1 MNSNRLPRLK
11 YHSPKTTE
19 EFLEIKNTFADDSVI
34 LAGGTDLIPML
45 KRRNVSCGH
54 VINIKS
60 IRQLKQISFDEKEGL
75 RVGAAVTLR
84 EVADNPVIF
93 DTYPLLCK
101 AAQSVAYNQIRNM
114 GTLVGNICVDNK
126 CTYFNQSAFWWQS
139 RPDCYK
145 RGEDRC
151 YVVKGGKQCYALSA
165 GDTVSALIALDAS
178 LTIVGPEGK
187 QHISLEDF
195 YTGDGQK
202 PHNLGPNELVTAV
215 LIPPPMKGWQEGF
228 LKKSQRGSVDF
239 AIATLSIRLR
249 NNGAGLEDV
258 RIALNGVTSKP
269 IRAKGAEQFLTG
281 KPIDGETIGEATR
294 ILLGETTPL
303 SSIGSSVQ
311 VRRRTIEA
319 MFTDLIEAIK
329 G

>member
-11 YHSPKTTE
+11 YHSPKTIE
-19 EFLEIKNTFADDSVI
+19 EVLKIKQTFADDTVI
-34 LAGGTDLIPML
+34 LAGGTDVIPML

-54 VINIKS
+54 VINIKR
-60 IRQLKQISFDEKEGL
+60 IRPLKQISFDGKEGL

-84 EVADNPVIF
+84 EIADHPVIS
-93 DTYPLLCK
+93 DAYPLLGK
-101 AAQSVAYNQIRNM
+101 AVQSVAYNQIRNM

-139 RPDCYK
+139 RPDCFK
-145 RGEDRC
+145 RDGDCC

-178 LTIVGPEGK
+178 LTIVGPEGE
-187 QHISLEDF
+187 QRLPLEDF
-195 YTGDGQK
+195 YTGDGK
-202 PHNLGPNELVTAV
+202 NPHKLVHNGLVTAV
-215 LIPPPMKGWQEGF
+215 LIPPPISGWKEGF

-249 NNGAGLEDV
+249 NNGTGLEEV
-258 RIALNGVTSKP
+258 RIALNGVSSRP
-269 IRAKGAEQFLTG
+269 IRAVKAEQYLMG
-281 KPIDGETIGEATR
+281 KPVDGETIAEASR

-303 SSIGSSVQ
+303 SSIGSPVQ

>member
-19 EFLEIKNTFADDSVI
+19 EVLEIKHTVADDSVI
-34 LAGGTDLIPML
+34 LAGGTDVIPML
-45 KRRNVSCGH
+45 KRRKVSCRH
-54 VINIKS
+54 VINIKK
-60 IRQLKQISFDEKEGL
+60 IKPLKQISFDEKEGL

-84 EVADNPVIF
+84 EVADHPVVS
-93 DTYPLLCK
+93 DAYPLLGK
-101 AAQSVAYNQIRNM
+101 AVQSVAYNQIRNM
-114 GTLVGNICVDNK
+114 GTLVGNICVDSK

-139 RPDCYK
+139 RPDCFK
-145 RGEDRC
+145 RDGDRC
-151 YVVKGGKQCYALSA
+151 YVVKGGNQCYALSA

-178 LTIVGPEGK
+178 LTIIGHEGELCMP
-187 QHISLEDF
+187 LEDF
-195 YTGDGQK
+195 YTGDGKK
-202 PHNLGPNELVTAV
+202 PHKLDHNELVTAV
-215 LIPPPMKGWQEGF
+215 LIPPPMKGWKEGF

-249 NNGAGLEDV
+249 NNGTGLEDV
-258 RIALNGVTSKP
+258 RISLNGVSSKP
-269 IRAKGAEQFLTG
+269 IRAVKAEQYLIG
-281 KPIDGETIGEATR
+281 KPVDGETIGESSR

-303 SSIGSSVQ
+303 SSIGTSVQ